1 MSRDSYGATDSSV
14 RVEARRRIFVGSQET
29 GVNASVYST
38 FMPTPRILVIDD
50 DPVIGATLSAILQDY
65 DLTVVQSGEEGWAR
79 FQAEAFDLVIC
90 DLKLPGMDGME
101 VIHRIRERRPE
112 QRVMVL
118 SADGRPERLV
128 SGLRE
133 KVVDF
138 VVKPVDP
145 AALQTAV
152 DNILEAGASIEV
164 LSAAPHWIELLIPA
178 SFQVAASLTQFFAGF
193 QSELDEATR
202 TNISTAFRE
211 LINNA
216 IEHGARGDASQ
227 KVHVSYVRMQRAI
240 IYRIDDPGPGFDP
253 AALPHAAISYPDD
266 PVKHIEIRQQQGL
279 RPGGYGMA
287 WTQTLADEVIYN
299 ERRNRVMFIKYL

>member
-1 MSRDSYGATDSSV
+1 
-14 RVEARRRIFVGSQET
+14 
-29 GVNASVYST
+29 
-38 FMPTPRILVIDD
+38 
-50 DPVIGATLSAILQDY
+50 
-65 DLTVVQSGEEGWAR
+65 
-79 FQAEAFDLVIC
+79 
-90 DLKLPGMDGME
+90 ME

-145 AALQTAV
+145 VALQTAV

-193 QSELDEATR
+193 QSELDETTR

-216 IEHGARGDASQ
+216 IEHGAGGDASQ